1 MSFLR
6 FSLAP
11 GTSDTHTQL
20 SPFKRCGPW
29 TNSHSPYVL
38 CSFPKVGID
47 IFSLTFSLYFSRLV
61 VTSTFSKENISQTD
75 GTPIGRPGQPIEVA
89 TCCIFLVRL
98 RNPPK
103 SQASSDSSL
112 PFRFLTGF
120 ARRFLRHRTDHSL
133 QRWNSLLEDYEAKGR
148 SRFAIFKV

>member
-1 MSFLR
+1 VSFLR

-20 SPFKRCGPW
+20 SPFKRRGPW
-29 TNSHSPYVL
+29 TNPHSSYVL
-38 CSFPKVGID
+38 CSFPKVQID
-47 IFSLTFSLYFSRLV
+47 IFSLTFSHSVCSRLV

-98 RNPPK
+98 RNPPNFRRK
-103 SQASSDSSL
+103 QVLTPRFLSFSQASQDGSYV
-112 PFRFLTGF
+112 TGQII
-120 ARRFLRHRTDHSL
+120 HCNGGTPC
-133 QRWNSLLEDYEAKGR
+133 
-148 SRFAIFKV
+148 